1 MRCFD
6 KVFNWLP
13 ACDCSTVIDSGFL
26 SGGNFI
32 RLLAGL
38 LFAADTRWLGPPA
51 VSQVFYCDSAA
62 GLRRCLFPL
71 YGIILSE

>member
-6 KVFNWLP
+6 KVSNWLP

-26 SGGNFI
+26 SGGNFN
-32 RLLAGL
+32 RLLVDL

-51 VSQVFYCDSAA
+51 VSQVFFIVIQQLVYVVYSLC
-62 GLRRCLFPL
+62 RV
-71 YGIILSE
+71 